1 MYDEQLG
8 QRWDL
13 MSQTATLRQ
22 DYTELTVLFVG
33 SPAVDLEAACDA
45 ECTRPV
51 DIEVVTDGRAAIQ
64 RLTATSDP
72 SASRTRPDLVLLQ
85 CDFELPDGMTV
96 LHAIKSSPRLRATP
110 VVVLDPGDTDIE
122 RTYRTGGNAHVNTPD
137 TIEEYVDLVHSI
149 TRFWFEWAQYP
160 AESLYSDT

>member
-1 MYDEQLG
+1 
-8 QRWDL
+8 

-22 DYTELTVLFVG
+22 DHTELTVLFVG
-33 SPAVDLEAACDA
+33 SPTVDLEATCDA

-51 DIEVVTDGRAAIQ
+51 DIDVVADGRAAIR
-64 RLTATSDP
+64 RLTA
-72 SASRTRPDLVLLQ
+72 ASESPTAYPRPDLVLLQ

-96 LHAIKSSPRLRATP
+96 LHAIKSSPRLETVP
-110 VVVLDPGDTDIE
+110 VVVLDPNDTGVE
-122 RTYRTGGNAHVNTPD
+122 PTYEAGGNAYVTTPH
-137 TIEEYVDLVHSI
+137 TAEEYVDLVRSI

>member
-1 MYDEQLG
+1 MPHVAT
-8 QRWDL
+8 
-13 MSQTATLRQ
+13 SQQTQ
-22 DYTELTVLFVG
+22 QELTVLFVG
-33 SPAVDLEAACDA
+33 APSVDLQAACDS
-45 ECTRPV
+45 ERTRPV
-51 DIEVVTDGRAAIQ
+51 DIEVATDGRAAIQ
-64 RLTATSDP
+64 RLIA
-72 SASRTRPDLVLLQ
+72 ASESPTEYTRPDLVLLQ

-122 RTYRTGGNAHVNTPD
+122 RTYRTGGNAHVSTPD
-137 TIEEYVDLVHSI
+137 TIEEYVDLVRSI

>member
-1 MYDEQLG
+1 MPHVATPQQT
-8 QRWDL
+8 QR
-13 MSQTATLRQ
+13 
-22 DYTELTVLFVG
+22 ELTVLFVG
-33 SPAVDLEAACDA
+33 SPSVDLQAACDS

-51 DIEVVTDGRAAIQ
+51 DIDVVTDGRAAIQ
-64 RLTATSDP
+64 RLTATGDP

-110 VVVLDPGDTDIE
+110 VVVLDPDDTDSE
-122 RTYRTGGNAHVNTPD
+122 GTYRTGGNAHVSTPD
-137 TIEEYVDLVHSI
+137 TTEDYVDLVRSI